1 QPHPTP
7 RLPGRPLGGCPGRRM
22 SIASTH
28 FEAAVESLSRRIVD
42 AEMRS
47 TAAAEALAALT
58 KTEADTIEAQR
69 QLWEEM
75 DALLALRQELWEL
88 RSSKGT

>member
-1 QPHPTP
+1 
-7 RLPGRPLGGCPGRRM
+7 M

-28 FEAAVESLSRRIVD
+28 FEAAVEALSRRIVE

-47 TAAAEALAALT
+47 TEAAEALAALT
-58 KTEADTIEAQR
+58 RTEVETVEAQR

-75 DALLALRQELWEL
+75 DALLALRQQLWEL
-88 RSSKGT
+88 RSSDGA